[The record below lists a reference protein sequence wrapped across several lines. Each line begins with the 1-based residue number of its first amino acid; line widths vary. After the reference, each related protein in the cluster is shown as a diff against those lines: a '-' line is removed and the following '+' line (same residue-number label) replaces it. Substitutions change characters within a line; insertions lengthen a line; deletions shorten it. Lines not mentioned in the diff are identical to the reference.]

1 MAKKSGILIIRC
13 FWSIRGEQT
22 GISLQFCVASST
34 WPLTFLCTWKPPRKP
49 RNSAKKIAG
58 YAMSCD
64 TSKNK
69 MWIFQAFPD
78 AFWECLICTWS
89 NFPLRTHH
97 ALVQR
102 QLRRPKVSFSGQKKL
117 WKLQLR
123 ILAFLLISWNFR
135 SLNSGIP
142 LHPSACPSV
151 PYCPWLSL
159 WEHGCLSKIWANAG
173 GFENEEEGPKQS
185 HHYLVTSLYALIFG
199 RFSHATPQNEA
210 SRWAPQD
217 PRDSRATAGLKPT
230 SFLFSVTVWVKIRPL
245 VT

>member
-117 WKLQLR
+117 WKLRFAGKKPWNTSSFSLSSCRQ
-123 ILAFLLISWNFR
+123 LLIIWELNPTYQSALFLSAWAENCPNHICCAAKVSLQKQGKCALSSWWQGDLHHSR
-135 SLNSGIP
+135 SECMMQKHPWKSQASHP
-142 LHPSACPSV
+142 LPLWVSSTKVKKIATSDFGV
-151 PYCPWLSL
+151 FADFLEFSL
-159 WEHGCLSKIWANAG
+159 
-173 GFENEEEGPKQS
+173 P
-185 HHYLVTSLYALIFG
+185 
-199 RFSHATPQNEA
+199 
-210 SRWAPQD
+210 
-217 PRDSRATAGLKPT
+217 
-230 SFLFSVTVWVKIRPL
+230 
-245 VT
+245 